1 VGLIRLMGLI
11 ANGPNSVRLIGLMG
25 LIDRA
30 DMANGPNGV
39 GLIRLLGL
47 IV

>member
-1 VGLIRLMGLI
+1 MADM
-11 ANGPNSVRLIGLMG
+11 ANGPNSAGLIGLMG